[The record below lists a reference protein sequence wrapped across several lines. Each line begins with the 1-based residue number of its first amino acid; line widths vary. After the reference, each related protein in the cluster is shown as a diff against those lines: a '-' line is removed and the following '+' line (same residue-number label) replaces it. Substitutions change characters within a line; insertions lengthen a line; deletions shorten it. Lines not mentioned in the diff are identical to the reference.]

1 MWCVKILVAGGADYI
16 GSDCCVTLLDEDYDI
31 VVLDNLSNSN
41 ELYLPKVENT
51 EKTFIC
57 EGGAN
62 LLEKLFK
69 QHQFSAVVHFAV
81 KSVA

>member
-1 MWCVKILVAGGADYI
+1 MKILVAAGGAHYI

-41 ELYLPKVENT
+41 ELSLPKVENNI
-51 EKTFIC
+51 EKTFLC

-62 LLEKLFK
+62 FLEKVFK
-69 QHQFSAVVHFAV
+69 QHQFSAAVHFAV